1 MSSPPSPAVVADLVP
16 AGKLRAVI
24 NLGNPV
30 LARRDGDAEP
40 RGVSVDLARELA
52 QRLNV
57 ELELRPV
64 PTAARAV
71 EAIKSAQCDI
81 GFVAIDPARAVD
93 MDYTAPYVL
102 IEGAY
107 LVPLRSPITH
117 NEEVDRG
124 GVQVVVGAG
133 SAYDLHLSRTI
144 TRARIVRAP
153 TSAAVVDTLLA
164 GHYDVA
170 AGVRQQLEA
179 DATRVA
185 DVRLLDGHF
194 MVIAQAMALPKGRSA
209 GARYLA
215 EFVEKMKRSGFVARA
230 LASHGIDGAA
240 VAPPARSD
248 T

>member
-1 MSSPPSPAVVADLVP
+1 VSSSASPAVLADLAP

-40 RGVSVDLARELA
+40 QGVSVDLARELA
-52 QRLNV
+52 RRLNV
-57 ELELRPV
+57 QLQLLPV
-64 PTAARAV
+64 PTATRAV
-71 EAIKSAQCDI
+71 EAIKSAQCHI

-107 LVPLRSPITH
+107 LVPRRSSITS
-117 NEEVDRG
+117 NEGVDRD

-133 SAYDLHLSRTI
+133 SAYDLYLSRTLKH
-144 TRARIVRAP
+144 ARIVRAP
-153 TSAAVVDTLLA
+153 TSAAVVDTFLA
-164 GHYDVA
+164 GHDDVA

-179 DATRVA
+179 DAGRVGG
-185 DVRLLDGHF
+185 VRLLDGHF

-215 EFVEKMKRSGFVARA
+215 EFVEEMKRSGFVARA
-230 LASHGIDGAA
+230 LASHGIEGAA
-240 VAPPARSD
+240 VAPPAPSA